1 MPKINDKQNI
11 SIAVLDE
18 KFNHSDR
25 KIECLEGKVDLIL
38 TNHLPHIQ
46 TSITRIETNQKVV
59 LFILSAVAV
68 AVIGL
73 FIK

>member
-1 MPKINDKQNI
+1 MPKTNEKQNI

-18 KFNHSDR
+18 KFKNSDR
-25 KIECLEGKVDLIL
+25 KIDCLEVKVDLIM

-46 TSITRIETNQKVV
+46 RSIAEIKTNQKVV

-73 FIK
+73 LIK